1 MAKVSQRQVLAY
13 ITPNDTTTLGSDKS
27 KPPAFGTP
35 KDGKNNFLFAQVSGG
50 EITASVEKIYEG
62 GAKRPTVLC
71 APAEIGD
78 ITLTAHYDD
87 SESTGGIAL
96 AIRQLR
102 QFVGVGFYDI
112 VIQTYNCGLTSTA
125 NDRVY
130 HKALLV
136 GLTEPDGDSSSG
148 APTTFALTFSVSD
161 IAPPSTSTA
170 SVSQLS

>member
-13 ITPNDTTTLGSDKS
+13 ITPKDTTRLGTTTPEP
-27 KPPAFGTP
+27 PPALPAPTGQAE
-35 KDGKNNFLFAQVSGG
+35 FLFAQISGG

-87 SESTGGIAL
+87 DFSATSGLAAAL
-96 AIRQLR
+96 KKMR

-112 VIQTYNCGLTSTA
+112 QVKTYNCGLTSSA
-125 NDRVY
+125 NDRTY
-130 HKALLV
+130 SNALLV

-148 APTTFALTFSVSD
+148 APSTFALTFSVSD
-161 IAPPSTSTA
+161 VNVPA
-170 SVSQLS
+170 